1 VSETSSS
8 TAAHTAD
15 AVVLRVGPD
24 EGLEVLLW
32 QRQKEP
38 FTGYWALPGGFLRH
52 GESLEESVRR
62 HLHEKVG
69 VTSVSH
75 SEQLETRSKP
85 LRDPRGWVITT
96 AFVCLVAPDLTT
108 QAPSDTAWRQ
118 AANPPPLAFDHREL
132 VDLALMRLRGKLS
145 YSNIAF
151 ALTPDCFSISE
162 LAAVYRAVLGYAVS
176 PTNLQRVLERD
187 RLIEPTGR
195 QRASG
200 AGGGRPAVLYRFVDR
215 ELTISKPLAAFRPR

>member
-15 AVVLRVGPD
+15 AVVFRVGPD
-24 EGLEVLLW
+24 RQLEVLLW
-32 QRQKEP
+32 QRRKEP
-38 FTGYWALPGGFLRH
+38 FTDYWALPGGFLRH

-62 HLHEKVG
+62 HLREKVG
-69 VTSVSH
+69 VTSVAH
-75 SEQLETRSKP
+75 SEQLETRSQP
-85 LRDPRGWVITT
+85 FRDPRGWVITT
-96 AFVCLVAPDLTT
+96 AFVCLVGPDLTPE
-108 QAPSDTAWRQ
+108 APSDTAWRQ
-118 AANPPPLAFDHREL
+118 ADNPPPLAFDHREL

-151 ALTPDCFSISE
+151 ALTPEYFSISE
-162 LAAVYRAVLGYAVS
+162 LAVVYRAVLGYAVS

-187 RLIEPTGR
+187 GLIEPTGR

-200 AGGGRPAVLYRFVDR
+200 ASGGRPAVLFRFSDD
-215 ELTISKPLAAFRPR
+215 ELTISKPFAAFRPR